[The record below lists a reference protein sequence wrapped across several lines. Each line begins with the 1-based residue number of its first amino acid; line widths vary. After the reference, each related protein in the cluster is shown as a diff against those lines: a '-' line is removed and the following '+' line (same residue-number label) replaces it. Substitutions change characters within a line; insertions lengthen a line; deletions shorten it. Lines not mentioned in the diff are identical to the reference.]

1 MQAFLDLEVRE
12 QLAKCLTG
20 KTSLDDFR
28 TWLAPIT
35 MVVEQSGNVNAVQV
49 VHDIELAMAE
59 FTSGHWTEAQL
70 HDLLRPFV
78 QDYEVDIELT
88 ESGARPTSR
97 PAPAMTGTNVTVG
110 EVGSWSSVGRALVA
124 AFA

>member
-12 QLAKCLTG
+12 HLAKCLSG
-20 KTSLDDFR
+20 KARLDDFR
-28 TWLAPIT
+28 VWLAPIT
-35 MVVEQSGNVNAVQV
+35 MVVEQSGNANAVQV

-70 HDLLRPFV
+70 HDLLRPLV
-78 QDYEVDIELT
+78 QDYVVDIELT
-88 ESGARPTSR
+88 KTGVQPTSR
-97 PAPAMTGTNVTVG
+97 PTPTTTASNVTVG
-110 EVGSWSSVGRALVA
+110 EAGSWSSVGRSLVA